1 MMETGSKKEDD
12 VETEQGLRD
21 EIADLVDR
29 LQRARERLKIKES
42 GLIPASSSGLTAS
55 FTTTSHEPPQG
66 TTTPPISISLSQP
79 SSPDHGP
86 YTNPNQHFLL
96 LLADSALPLGSFAF
110 SSGLESSRAHAR
122 LFGARPSSS
131 CSAPW
136 SFEADFLPLSTS
148 ALASATLPHVLAAHH
163 RPARLAALDDDLDA
177 ATVCAVARRAS
188 VAQGRALLGL
198 WDRSFA
204 PGLGDGGGGVEGP
217 AVGDGGGGGGGWDED
232 EVPAAQVLKHFSAL
246 VRGSSSSPSWHAA
259 TATPHNNDN
268 GSDTDTDDEEEKEE
282 RARLARELPTASGH
296 LAPVFGAVA
305 RALGLTASEAAHAYV
320 LAHARAVASAAMRA
334 GALGPF
340 QAQRALAAPRV
351 RRLVADVVRRA
362 WDVAP
367 EDAAAPAPA
376 LDLWI
381 ARHEVLYSKI
391 FNS

>member
-1 MMETGSKKEDD
+1 METESKEE
-12 VETEQGLRD
+12 VEMETEQGLRD
-21 EIADLVDR
+21 EIADLEDR
-29 LQRARERLKIKES
+29 LRKAKERLKIKES
-42 GLIPASSSGLTAS
+42 GPIPASSSGPNTTT
-55 FTTTSHEPPQG
+55 TTTSIPHPLSPPLS
-66 TTTPPISISLSQP
+66 TP
-79 SSPDHGP
+79 DNGP

-110 SSGLESSRAHAR
+110 SSGLETSRAHAR
-122 LFGARPSSS
+122 LFGAP
-131 CSAPW
+131 AKPW
-136 SFEADFLPLSTS
+136 SFETDFLPLSTA
-148 ALASATLPHVLAAHH
+148 ALASATLPHVLAAH
-163 RPARLAALDDDLDA
+163 RQPVRLAALDDDLDA

-204 PGLGDGGGGVEGP
+204 PGLVEDSGG
-217 AVGDGGGGGGGWDED
+217 GDGGGGGEED
-232 EVPAAQVLKHFSAL
+232 EVPAAAQVLKRFSAL
-246 VRGSSSSPSWHAA
+246 VRGSTSSSAGQANAKTTGS
-259 TATPHNNDN
+259 TFNND
-268 GSDTDTDDEEEKEE
+268 DDDDDDEKEE
-282 RARLARELPTASGH
+282 RELLARELPTASGH
-296 LAPVFGAVA
+296 LGPVFGAVS

-351 RRLVADVVRRA
+351 RRLVADVVRSA

>member
-1 MMETGSKKEDD
+1 M
-12 VETEQGLRD
+12 
-21 EIADLVDR
+21 
-29 LQRARERLKIKES
+29 
-42 GLIPASSSGLTAS
+42 
-55 FTTTSHEPPQG
+55 
-66 TTTPPISISLSQP
+66 
-79 SSPDHGP
+79 
-86 YTNPNQHFLL
+86 
-96 LLADSALPLGSFAF
+96 
-110 SSGLESSRAHAR
+110 
-122 LFGARPSSS
+122 
-131 CSAPW
+131 
-136 SFEADFLPLSTS
+136 
-148 ALASATLPHVLAAHH
+148 LAAH
-163 RPARLAALDDDLDA
+163 RQPVRLAALDDDLDA

-204 PGLGDGGGGVEGP
+204 PGL
-217 AVGDGGGGGGGWDED
+217 VGDSGGGGGGGGEED
-232 EVPAAQVLKHFSAL
+232 EAPAAAQVLKRFSAL
-246 VRGSSSSPSWHAA
+246 VRGSTSSSAGQANAKTTGS
-259 TATPHNNDN
+259 TFNND
-268 GSDTDTDDEEEKEE
+268 DDDDDDDEKEE
-282 RARLARELPTASGH
+282 RELLARELPTASGH
-296 LAPVFGAVA
+296 LGPVFGTVS

-351 RRLVADVVRRA
+351 RRLVADVVRSA

>member
-1 MMETGSKKEDD
+1 METESKEE
-12 VETEQGLRD
+12 VEMETEQGLRD
-21 EIADLVDR
+21 EIADLEDR
-29 LQRARERLKIKES
+29 LRKAKERLKIKES
-42 GLIPASSSGLTAS
+42 GPIPASSSSPT
-55 FTTTSHEPPQG
+55 TTTSIPHPLSPP
-66 TTTPPISISLSQP
+66 LSA
-79 SSPDHGP
+79 PDNGP

-122 LFGARPSSS
+122 LFGAPTK
-131 CSAPW
+131 PW
-136 SFEADFLPLSTS
+136 SFETDFLPLSTA
-148 ALASATLPHVLAAHH
+148 ALASATLPHVLAAHR

-188 VAQGRALLGL
+188 VAQGRALLSL

-204 PGLGDGGGGVEGP
+204 PGL
-217 AVGDGGGGGGGWDED
+217 VGDSGGGGGGGGEED
-232 EVPAAQVLKHFSAL
+232 EVPAAAQVLKRFSAL
-246 VRGSSSSPSWHAA
+246 VRGSTSSSAGQANVKITGS
-259 TATPHNNDN
+259 TFNDE
-268 GSDTDTDDEEEKEE
+268 DDDDDEKEE
-282 RARLARELPTASGH
+282 RELLARELPTASGH
-296 LAPVFGAVA
+296 LGPVFGAVS

-351 RRLVADVVRRA
+351 RRLVADVVRSA